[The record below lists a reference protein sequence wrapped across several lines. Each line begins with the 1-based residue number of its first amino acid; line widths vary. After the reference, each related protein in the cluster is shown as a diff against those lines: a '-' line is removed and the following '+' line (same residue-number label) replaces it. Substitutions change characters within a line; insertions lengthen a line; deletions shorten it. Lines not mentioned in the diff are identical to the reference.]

1 MSIENVFSI
10 DTNALDDVIHDEV
23 KSYMDDNASELVSDY
38 LHNDGSLG
46 DHVETYLEKN
56 SDWVREVIEESDL
69 SGYVNDY
76 MKDNAADLCADY
88 FSNLDEGDINK
99 WMELYLNR
107 QLDGVRRHIQ
117 NCEDEEDRL
126 DERIRDLENK
136 SGPNFLDVV
145 MALGT
150 IALAAHYLFT
160 AF

>member
-10 DTNALDDVIHDEV
+10 DTNALGDVIHDEV

-38 LHNDGSLG
+38 LNNDDSLG
-46 DHVETYLEKN
+46 DHIESYLEKN
-56 SDWVREVIEESDL
+56 SDWVREVIEDSDL

-76 MKDNAADLCADY
+76 MKDNAADICADY
-88 FSNLDEGDINK
+88 FSNLDEGEINK

-107 QLDGVRRHIQ
+107 QLEGVRTHIQ

-126 DERIRDLENK
+126 DERIRDLEKK
-136 SGPNFLDVV
+136 SGPNFLDLVTSI
-145 MALGT
+145 G
-150 IALAAHYLFT
+150 IIILAAHYLFT